1 MRPFGGSLGSRSGR
15 LHKRGLHI
23 GCRPD
28 LGPGLRFGNGL
39 YFGNRDNSRFNSL
52 PGFGG
57 RFGQIGGGRF
67 NLRDRLRNCGRHGF
81 RFRFSCSHRLRNSG
95 HLGTR
100 GRRKS
105 SYRLFGNGFNS
116 LLNGQFSL
124 CSGLHLSSCSSERR
138 FLGDLVQRHGLRRF
152 GFRRGERIKRQH
164 LAQIQRLGHL
174 ERLGNGFRPDIFHW
188 FRSCRDLRQRV
199 SRRHE
204 PECVVH
210 PAQFFERQVAFQSIA
225 SAGYTPAI
233 NQLRQ
238 FPQSL
243 LHTCQIH
250 SRIHFA
256 FKDRKKFRNTRP
268 SATAFFRKRPI
279 FGPENAAATQGTP
292 SIVRVIR

>member
-1 MRPFGGSLGSRSGR
+1 MQAGPRARAAFRERAVFREQGQQPVQQPARIRRQVRADRRRQVQPPRSA
-15 LHKRGLHI
+15 
-23 GCRPD
+23 PQ
-28 LGPGLRFGNGL
+28 LRQT
-39 YFGNRDNSRFNSL
+39 RI
-52 PGFGG
+52 
-57 RFGQIGGGRF
+57 QIQIQ
-67 NLRDRLRNCGRHGF
+67 LQ
-81 RFRFSCSHRLRNSG
+81 HRLRNSG

-256 FKDRKKFRNTRP
+256 FKDRKNSGTHGLPPRRFFENVRF
-268 SATAFFRKRPI
+268 SARK
-279 FGPENAAATQGTP
+279 TP
-292 SIVRVIR
+292 PQRRARLRLSV